1 MRYIIL
7 AAGIGKRLHPL
18 TKKYPKCLY
27 KLDGDLTVAQVMID
41 NIRLYD
47 TGGEIIVVTGFM
59 HRLVEETLKGVKFV
73 HNPFYACTNS
83 IASLWF
89 AKEHISGHVTVI
101 NGDVVMNKA
110 LIKECLTKEYDCPF
124 VLVDSSIQKDGDY
137 NVQVKDDCVVVM
149 SKELKS
155 YFGEYAGVTKL
166 DPDSAF
172 LLKGEVERMVEEG
185 YYDQWYENALVQLIF
200 NRGFKLYYKDISDFT
215 WTEVD
220 CVDDLLKA
228 KEIYANDNP

>member
-1 MRYIIL
+1 MRYILL

-47 TGGEIIVVTGFM
+47 PDGEIIVVTGFM
-59 HRLVEETLKGVKFV
+59 HRLVEETLKGVEFV

-83 IASLWF
+83 IASIWF
-89 AKEHISGHVTVI
+89 ARDFLKGHVAVI
-101 NGDVVMNKA
+101 NGDVVMDKA
-110 LIKECLTKEYDCPF
+110 LIKECLTKEYDFPF
-124 VLVDSSIQKDGDY
+124 VLVDSSIKKDGDY

-149 SKELKS
+149 SKELKD

-200 NRGFKLYYKDISDFT
+200 NRGFKLYYKDISDYT

-220 CVDDLLKA
+220 QVDDLLRA
-228 KEIYANDNP
+228 KEIYANDNL